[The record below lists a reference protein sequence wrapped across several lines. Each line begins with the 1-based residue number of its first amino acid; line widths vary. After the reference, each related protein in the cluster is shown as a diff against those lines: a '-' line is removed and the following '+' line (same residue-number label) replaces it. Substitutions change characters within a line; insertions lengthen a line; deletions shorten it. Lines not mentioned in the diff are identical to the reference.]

1 MGFIF
6 VAIYYPSGRNL
17 RHSVHIQKCFPH
29 TESLE
34 DLYTWCQ
41 YAMAADLHI
50 SPADAQPQVKEY
62 IYILQRQYVA
72 TSILH
77 M

>member
-1 MGFIF
+1 M
-6 VAIYYPSGRNL
+6 
-17 RHSVHIQKCFPH
+17 CFPH

-72 TSILH
+72 TSIFH